1 MSEVKKIKEE
11 ELKLIIEQ
19 QTQLN
24 NLNQEIGFLEQNK
37 FIKIDEIKALNISV
51 SEFKEVL
58 EAEYGAINI
67 NLEDGSYTFI
77 EKEVEKIDDV
87 EEDKKD

>member
-1 MSEVKKIKEE
+1 MNKIKEE

-37 FIKIDEIKALNISV
+37 FIKIDEIKALNINV

-77 EKEVEKIDDV
+77 EKEVEEIDDV

>member
-58 EAEYGAINI
+58 EAEYGGINI
-67 NLEDGSYTFI
+67 SLEDGSYTSI
-77 EKEVEKIDDV
+77 EKEVEELEDV
-87 EEDKKD
+87 KEDKKD

>member
-77 EKEVEKIDDV
+77 EKEVEEIDDV